1 VRPGTSLREG
11 EEEEEEEEVPWGH
24 VTLAMRWATWPETVH
39 CLQSFWRLKGYLQQQ
54 KGTGGNLPPSL
65 RTPSPHAGMAR
76 PAQPSNDDKW
86 VADTGASQHLTGNL
100 ALLHN
105 YVAYD
110 QPVQVDVPG
119 AQTNMLGH
127 GTVYFRGP
135 EGEGHFRLEN
145 VGYLP
150 GSRGLMSLGK
160 MHKANFSTITSR

>member
-1 VRPGTSLREG
+1 
-11 EEEEEEEEVPWGH
+11 
-24 VTLAMRWATWPETVH
+24 
-39 CLQSFWRLKGYLQQQ
+39 
-54 KGTGGNLPPSL
+54 
-65 RTPSPHAGMAR
+65 MAR
-76 PAQPSNDDKW
+76 PAQPPNDDRW

-110 QPVQVDVPG
+110 HPVQVDVPG
-119 AQTNMLGH
+119 AQTSMLGH

-160 MHKANFSTITSR
+160 MHKANFSTITSSRGEMNGLVTPDGFLASHIQKEQSE